1 MQPNALSFLAETV
14 NEYLTIYL
22 IHIMFSS
29 SEVHLYLLLLFPPPC
44 IKASMLWAR
53 TKHVSFLILNNIFQ
67 QEEFVDQGKKYLFW
81 WSYHY
86 TMAFLPFQVMLGLMT
101 DQEVKQVADAA
112 YLYPLYQNTRY
123 NIKHSFLMSSATASL
138 IRLSSR
144 PNFTATADGRAHVA
158 ERILTKYM
166 HLHSLSSS

>member
-1 MQPNALSFLAETV
+1 
-14 NEYLTIYL
+14 
-22 IHIMFSS
+22 
-29 SEVHLYLLLLFPPPC
+29 
-44 IKASMLWAR
+44 
-53 TKHVSFLILNNIFQ
+53 
-67 QEEFVDQGKKYLFW
+67 
-81 WSYHY
+81 
-86 TMAFLPFQVMLGLMT
+86 MAFLPFQVMLGLMT

-158 ERILTKYM
+158 EKILTKNM
-166 HLHSLSSS
+166 NLHALSSP